1 MIKIKPT
8 KDGSSTAY
16 NSEFDETYH
25 SVSGAWEEAMQKHVQ
40 ALGVE
45 DGMQILDFCFG
56 LGYNSL
62 AATYQHKNL
71 KITALEIDPEI
82 VRIMKEIT
90 VPDYIEA
97 SFRMFAGLVDSP
109 ELMDEN
115 GNTINLILGDAT
127 KSIQELPAN
136 IFDRVFFDP
145 FSPGKHPQMWS
156 EEVFAAVYKAM
167 KPKAK
172 LSTYS
177 CAGRVRRAMKAVGFE
192 VIDGPTVGRRSPAT
206 IAIKPEGGNKIEI

>member
-1 MIKIKPT
+1 MIKLKPT

-16 NSEFDETYH
+16 NSKFDETYH
-25 SVSGAWEEAMQKHVQ
+25 SVSGAWEEAMEKHVL

-62 AATYQHKNL
+62 AATYMHKNL

-82 VRIMKEIT
+82 VRIMNKII

-97 SFRMFAGLVDSP
+97 SFRLFAGLINSP
-109 ELMDEN
+109 ELTDEN
-115 GNTINLILGDAT
+115 NNTIKLVLGDAT
-127 KSIQELPAN
+127 KSVHTLSSNTFE
-136 IFDRVFFDP
+136 RVFFDP

-156 EEVFAAVYKAM
+156 EEVFAAVFKAM
-167 KPKAK
+167 KPGAK

-206 IAIKPEGGNKIEI
+206 IAIKPEGINKIKI

>member
-1 MIKIKPT
+1 MIKIKET

-25 SVSGAWEEAMQKHVQ
+25 SVSGAWEEAMQKHVL

-62 AATYQHKNL
+62 AATYKHSNL

-82 VRIMKEIT
+82 IRTMQEIT
-90 VPDYIEA
+90 VPEYIEA
-97 SFRMFAGLVDSP
+97 SFRLFAGLVDTP
-109 ELMDEN
+109 ELTDKN
-115 GNTINLILGDAT
+115 NNTINLSLGDAT
-127 KSIQELPAN
+127 QTVQQLPTN
-136 IFDRVFFDP
+136 KFDRVFFDP

-156 EEVFAAVYKAM
+156 EEVFNAVFKAM
-167 KPKAK
+167 KPGAK

-192 VIDGPTVGRRSPAT
+192 VSDGPSVGRRSPAT
-206 IAIKPEGGNKIEI
+206 IAIKPISSV